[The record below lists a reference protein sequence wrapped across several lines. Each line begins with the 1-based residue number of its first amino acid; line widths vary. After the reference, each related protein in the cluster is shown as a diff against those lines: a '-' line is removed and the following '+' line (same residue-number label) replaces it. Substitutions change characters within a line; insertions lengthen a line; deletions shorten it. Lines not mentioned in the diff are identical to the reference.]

1 MQPNGRDRPFRDPCL
16 TYPSGGGSC
25 RAMRVVVD
33 LELCEG
39 NAVCASVAPEIFVV
53 GDDDLARVKL
63 EPVPEA
69 LRAKV
74 EVAVRRCPRQALAIK
89 E

>member
-1 MQPNGRDRPFRDPCL
+1 
-16 TYPSGGGSC
+16 
-25 RAMRVVVD
+25 MRVVVD
-33 LELCEG
+33 VALCEG
-39 NAVCASVAPEIFVV
+39 IAVCADVAPEVFVV

-63 EPVPEA
+63 EAVPDA

-74 EVAVRRCPRQALAIK
+74 ETAVRRCPRQALALK

>member
-1 MQPNGRDRPFRDPCL
+1 VLDVTVRSRHF
-16 TYPSGGGSC
+16 S
-25 RAMRVVVD
+25 AVRVVVD

-39 NAVCASVAPEIFVV
+39 NAVCSSVAPEVFVV

-63 EPVPEA
+63 APVPEG

-74 EVAVRRCPRQALAIK
+74 EVAVRRCPRQALALK